1 MYRYIQKLI
10 ATRANE
16 GTKHMS
22 ATAAAVT
29 TATTTSATAAPTC
42 NMVECIVCVSEVPE
56 THIKKCPHCE
66 FECCTTCIKY
76 HIDTSLKTEK
86 NCMNCKKKLPRSTL
100 VSFLGKSY
108 VDKLYRTDI
117 KELVFKEEMLLVPRS
132 LPEVEKRKNIRTI
145 QGTIATLE
153 ETFRKDVEEN
163 KLVPG
168 TLEHFEQRGLM
179 TGRVTFYNTQ
189 IAAMRGMNVQQRVI
203 KQYKFPCE
211 NKDCNGFVDAN
222 WICSIC
228 DMETCK
234 HCHTIKQDGHECK
247 QEDIDTAE
255 LIKKESKPCPKCNIS
270 IMKVNGC
277 DQMWCVSCH
286 TTFDWKTLQIKT
298 SGILHNP
305 EYFRYM
311 RENGIAIPRNPND
324 NPCMDEYEQAYRA
337 LTVINSN
344 FIKEEKTEKQMK
356 KCIEKGK
363 DALIK
368 EYVTYNVQS
377 RNLKPSQKL
386 NNGAS
391 EYADRMLKEAAEYEE
406 KHTILKA
413 LEVEYLKS
421 LFSFYRDINH
431 LESVEMRQMRNKIDN
446 AEVWKDEQ
454 RVNFLD
460 KMVTEAKYKS
470 DLVKQHKE
478 LEFLEESM
486 GYHATI
492 VEASKAYFIS
502 KINGLQQEIDAAIKD
517 KSKITLDDCKQLV
530 RLREFIKEVSENC
543 DKMKRVYG
551 YSRRDYIPRLVH
563 PLLPFMAKN

>member
-1 MYRYIQKLI
+1 
-10 ATRANE
+10 
-16 GTKHMS
+16 MS
-22 ATAAAVT
+22 ATAVT
-29 TATTTSATAAPTC
+29 SVTSFTSVTPTC
-42 NMVECIVCVSEVPE
+42 NMVECMVCVSEVPE
-56 THIKKCPHCE
+56 THIKNCPHCE

-76 HIDTSLKTEK
+76 HINTSQKTEK
-86 NCMNCKKKLPRSTL
+86 NCMNCKKKHPRSTL

-108 VDKLYRTDI
+108 IDKLYRTDI
-117 KELVFKEEMLLVPRS
+117 KELLFKEEMLLVPRS

-153 ETFRKDVEEN
+153 ETFKKDVEEN

-168 TLEHFEQRGLM
+168 TLEHFEQKGLM

-189 IAAMRGMNVQQRVI
+189 IAAMRGMNLQQRHI
-203 KQYKFPCE
+203 KQYKYPCE

-222 WICSIC
+222 WICSLC

-234 HCHTIKQDGHECK
+234 HCHTIKQDGHVCK
-247 QEDIDTAE
+247 KEDIDTAE

-324 NPCMDEYEQAYRA
+324 NPCVNEYEQAYII

-344 FIKEEKTEKQMK
+344 FIKEEKLEKQMK
-356 KCIEKGK
+356 KCIEKGR
-363 DALIK
+363 DTLIK
-368 EYVTYNVQS
+368 EYVTNSIQTG
-377 RNLKPSQKL
+377 NLKPSHKL
-386 NNGAS
+386 NQEAN
-391 EYADRMLKEAAEYEE
+391 EYVDKKLKEATEYEK
-406 KHTILKA
+406 KHTILKSLDA
-413 LEVEYLKS
+413 EYLKC
-421 LFSFYRDINH
+421 LFLFYRDINH
-431 LESVEMRQMRNKIDN
+431 LESVEIRQMRYKIDE

-454 RVNFLD
+454 RVYFLD
-460 KMVTEAKYKS
+460 KMVSEYKYKY
-470 DLVKQHKE
+470 DLLKQHKE
-478 LEFLEESM
+478 LEFLEESF

-492 VEASKAYFIS
+492 LEASKAYFIS
-502 KINGLQQEIDAAIKD
+502 KINGLQQEIDSAIKN
-517 KSKITLDDCKQLV
+517 KNKITIDDCKQLA
-530 RLREFIKEVSENC
+530 RLREFIKEVSDNC

-551 YSRRDYIPRLVH
+551 YSRRDYMPRLVH
-563 PLLPFMAKN
+563 PQHLLITNN

>member
-1 MYRYIQKLI
+1 
-10 ATRANE
+10 
-16 GTKHMS
+16 
-22 ATAAAVT
+22 
-29 TATTTSATAAPTC
+29 
-42 NMVECIVCVSEVPE
+42 
-56 THIKKCPHCE
+56 
-66 FECCTTCIKY
+66 
-76 HIDTSLKTEK
+76 
-86 NCMNCKKKLPRSTL
+86 MNCKKKLPRSTL
-100 VSFLGKSY
+100 VSFLGMSY

-132 LPEVEKRKNIRTI
+132 LPEIEKRKNIRTI
-145 QGTIATLE
+145 QGIITTLE
-153 ETFRKDVEEN
+153 ETFHNDVEEN
-163 KLVPG
+163 KLVRG
-168 TLEHFEQRGLM
+168 TLEYYEQLGIM
-179 TGRVTFYNTQ
+179 KGRVTFYNTQ
-189 IAAMRGMNVQQRVI
+189 ISAIRGMNVQQRVI

-286 TTFDWKTLQIKT
+286 TTFDWKTLQIKK

-324 NPCMDEYEQAYRA
+324 NPCMDEYEQAYRD
-337 LTVINSN
+337 LTVINSK
-344 FIKEEKTEKQMK
+344 FIKEEKKEKQMK
-356 KCIEKGK
+356 KCIENGR

-368 EYVTYNVQS
+368 EYITNSVQTG
-377 RNLKPSQKL
+377 NLEPSQLLTK
-386 NNGAS
+386 GANK
-391 EYADRMLKEAAEYEE
+391 YANRILKEAAEYED

-421 LFSFYRDINH
+421 LFMFYRDINH
-431 LESVEMRQMRNKIDN
+431 LESVEMRQMRNKINN

-454 RVNFLD
+454 RLFFLD
-460 KMVTEAKYKS
+460 KMVSEARYKT

-478 LEFLEESM
+478 LEFIEESM

-502 KINGLQQEIDAAIKD
+502 KINGLQQEIDAAIKN
-517 KSKITLDDCKQLV
+517 KNKIILDDCKQLV

-543 DKMKRVYG
+543 DKMKRAYG
-551 YSRRDYIPRLVH
+551 YSRRYYIPHLVH
-563 PLLPFMAKN
+563 PSTSIHG

>member
-1 MYRYIQKLI
+1 MYRYIKKLI
-10 ATRANE
+10 ATRAK
-16 GTKHMS
+16 TDITHMS
-22 ATAAAVT
+22 ATAA
-29 TATTTSATAAPTC
+29 TAATSTC
-42 NMVECIVCVSEVPE
+42 NMVECMVCVSEVPE
-56 THIKKCPHCE
+56 THIKKCSHCE

-76 HIDTSLKTEK
+76 HINTSQKTEK

-108 VDKLYRTDI
+108 IDKLYRTDI

-145 QGTIATLE
+145 QGTITALE
-153 ETFRKDVEEN
+153 ENFYKDVEEN
-163 KLVPG
+163 KIIPG
-168 TLEHFEQRGLM
+168 TLEHFEKKGLRD
-179 TGRVTFYNTQ
+179 GRINFYNSQ
-189 IAAMRGMNVQQRVI
+189 IAALKGINTQQRVI

-222 WICSIC
+222 WVCSIC
-228 DMETCK
+228 DKETCK
-234 HCHTIKQDGHECK
+234 HCHTIKEDSHECK

-270 IMKVNGC
+270 IMKTSGC

-311 RENGIAIPRNPND
+311 RENGIVIPRNPND
-324 NPCMDEYEQAYRA
+324 NPCMDEYEQAYRN
-337 LTVINSN
+337 LTTINSSY
-344 FIKEEKTEKQMK
+344 IKEEKTQKEMK
-356 KCIEKGK
+356 KRIDKGK
-363 DALIK
+363 DTLIK
-368 EYVTYNVQS
+368 EFVTYNVQT
-377 RNLKPSQKL
+377 RNMKPTQKL
-386 NNGAS
+386 NNSAND
-391 EYADRMLKEAAEYEE
+391 YAEKAIKEATEYDD
-406 KHTILKA
+406 KYTILKA
-413 LEVEYLKS
+413 MDVDYLKCM
-421 LFSFYRDINH
+421 FSFYRDINH

-446 AEVWKDEQ
+446 AEVWKDSQ

-460 KMVTEAKYKS
+460 KMIPEDKYKS

-478 LEFLEESM
+478 LEYLEESM
-486 GYHATI
+486 GYHATV

-502 KINGLQQEIDAAIKD
+502 KINGLQQEIDNAMKD
-517 KSKITLDDCKQLV
+517 KKVIELNDCKHLV
-530 RLREFIKEVSENC
+530 RLREFIKEVTQSC
-543 DKMKRVYG
+543 DTMKKVYG

-563 PLLPFMAKN
+563 PLLPHE